1 MDSARHPGTAP
12 TELLEA
18 LPPALVDWMPRQRW
32 YAAKGSTISAL
43 QILTAT
49 PVPAPA
55 TTHLRVLHLV
65 VRVEVEDGQR
75 VDHQVPVVVRSAPGT
90 GTAPEDDALILE
102 LDSSEGTVRI
112 EDAVRSD
119 EGRAALFGL
128 LTSGK
133 DIADPAGTIGTVVF
147 DPHPVPG
154 RATGTIVTSRLLTG
168 EQSNSSMIFERA
180 EAAPVILKLFRVSAD
195 GENPDVVLQGS
206 LDRAGCT
213 RVAPLIGHVRGS
225 YTTPSAAPVHADLQF
240 AQEFL
245 PEVEDAWRVA
255 LRDATVGTDF
265 TAGARALGEATA
277 EVHRTMAQVLPTLEP
292 DAGPVAAMVTQML
305 DRLRES
311 AGQVPDL
318 AAREADLAAI
328 IRRAAQV
335 QWPALQR
342 IHGDYHLG
350 QVLSSPTRGWILL
363 DFEGEPLRPLA
374 QRVRPDCPVR
384 DVAGMLRSLDYVGG
398 AVRQE
403 TGTDVSDWVAD
414 ARGAFL
420 AGYTRAAG
428 IDPQDLSFRI
438 LLAAFEADK
447 AAYEVRYEISNRPD
461 WVGIPLGALDRIT
474 EAGQEGQDSRGAAV

>member
-1 MDSARHPGTAP
+1 
-12 TELLEA
+12 
-18 LPPALVDWMPRQRW
+18 
-32 YAAKGSTISAL
+32 
-43 QILTAT
+43 
-49 PVPAPA
+49 
-55 TTHLRVLHLV
+55 
-65 VRVEVEDGQR
+65 
-75 VDHQVPVVVRSAPGT
+75 
-90 GTAPEDDALILE
+90 
-102 LDSSEGTVRI
+102 
-112 EDAVRSD
+112 
-119 EGRAALFGL
+119 
-128 LTSGK
+128 
-133 DIADPAGTIGTVVF
+133 
-147 DPHPVPG
+147 
-154 RATGTIVTSRLLTG
+154 
-168 EQSNSSMIFERA
+168 
-180 EAAPVILKLFRVSAD
+180 
-195 GENPDVVLQGS
+195 
-206 LDRAGCT
+206 
-213 RVAPLIGHVRGS
+213 VAPLIGHVRGS
-225 YTTPSAAPVHADLQF
+225 YTTPSAAPVHADLLF

-265 TAGARALGEATA
+265 TAGARALGAATA